1 MVITPKLF
9 SWSEIS
15 DKILLRFMQIFK
27 SLIFTCLIAFLG
39 GYLFNAL
46 NFNDLQTEV
55 WGLVCA
61 VVAAVL
67 FYEAVDRRTE

>member
-1 MVITPKLF
+1 
-9 SWSEIS
+9 
-15 DKILLRFMQIFK
+15 MQIFK